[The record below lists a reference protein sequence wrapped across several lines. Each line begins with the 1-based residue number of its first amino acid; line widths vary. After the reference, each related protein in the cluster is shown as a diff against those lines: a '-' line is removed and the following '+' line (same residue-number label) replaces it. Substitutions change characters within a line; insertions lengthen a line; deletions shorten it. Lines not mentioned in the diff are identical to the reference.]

1 MWPLRS
7 FLAKNKV
14 STTIR
19 LGFTDIR
26 HVHLRGYLGVA
37 LQDFPQGK
45 KFCSDPKTIVFTIE
59 KVCTKSKKR
68 IQIGRQICINNCATA
83 SNGCASLETQFFAIY
98 TKTKH
103 FKVYVASQH
112 LYKCGHCG
120 HFKLKMK
127 SLRPSHSDL
136 RVFTVRS

>member
-26 HVHLRGYLGVA
+26 HAHLRGYLGVA

-45 KFCSDPKTIVFTIE
+45 NFCSDPKTIVFTIE

-68 IQIGRQICINNCATA
+68 I
-83 SNGCASLETQFFAIY
+83 
-98 TKTKH
+98 
-103 FKVYVASQH
+103 
-112 LYKCGHCG
+112 
-120 HFKLKMK
+120 
-127 SLRPSHSDL
+127 
-136 RVFTVRS
+136 